1 MSTDDEPLFQSATNE
16 DNQINVIRN
25 INTYA
30 RTKTL
35 AQGFLDMA
43 LFTANASQMKHLLQ
57 QGPGTQFYYF
67 LFVSLCISVS
77 LQLIVAA
84 LLIYKGSKNI
94 EYDDPERRLSDR
106 KKKAFMSGDEIKQ
119 VQSELHY
126 RDKHQH
132 KLQQNKHEDI
142 VEWVEDYHWLQPSL
156 NTAGLCELAE
166 EVLES
171 QLPSTPCM
179 TFLHNDIT
187 RVVSN
192 SFPLSGLWVY

>member
-106 KKKAFMSGDEIKQ
+106 VHLLNNIVTGLILVITAVNVFITAFWFSP
-119 VQSELHY
+119 
-126 RDKHQH
+126 HQTTSN
-132 KLQQNKHEDI
+132 QCFA
-142 VEWVEDYHWLQPSL
+142 VAS
-156 NTAGLCELAE
+156 TMAE
-166 EVLES
+166 
-171 QLPSTPCM
+171 T
-179 TFLHNDIT
+179 
-187 RVVSN
+187 
-192 SFPLSGLWVY
+192 